1 MVGLDAVTK
10 TYGDVVAVD
19 DVSLEVGDG
28 QFHCLLGPNGSGKT
42 TLIRLVLGLDQ
53 PSAGRIDRGD
63 AVIGC
68 GFQQPSF
75 YPDLTVSENLSVF
88 GTMLGVDDPEWRGTL
103 TDELRLE
110 RALNR
115 RAGDLSGGFAR
126 KLDLALALLKRPDVL
141 VLDEP
146 LGALDDVSKERLLGF
161 LGRYRDAGNTILV
174 STHHVTDF
182 EPYLD
187 RVTIMH
193 DGDVVLDSSL
203 AALDVDGHDSLQS
216 YYVDLVLDR
225 EGVRPTTVEASDD

>member
-1 MVGLDAVTK
+1 MVSVDSVTK

-19 DVSLEVGDG
+19 DVSLDVDDG

-42 TLIRLVLGLDQ
+42 TLIRLVVGLDQ
-53 PSAGRIDRGD
+53 PTRGSIDRRD

-75 YPDLTVSENLSVF
+75 YPDLTVSENLLVF
-88 GTMLGVDDPEWRGTL
+88 ARMLGVDDAEWRGTL

-110 RALNR
+110 RALDR

-126 KLDLALALLKRPDVL
+126 KLDLALAMLKRPDVL

-193 DGDVVLDSSL
+193 DGDVVVDS
-203 AALDVDGHDSLQS
+203 ALDALDREGHDSLQAF
-216 YYVDLVLDR
+216 YVDLVLDR
-225 EGVRPTTVEASDD
+225 EGVRAPTATPTDD